1 MTTGHGQHGHET
13 PDSYGA
19 AFWDERYSASSALWS
34 GDPNPHLVTEAG
46 DLGPGSALDV
56 GCGEGADAIWLAERG
71 WRVTAVDISSV
82 ALQRGAAHA
91 KQVDDDVA
99 RRITWLQADLIDWV
113 PPGGSF
119 DLVSAQFMHLPK
131 DQREALFGRL
141 AASVTPGGSLLVVG
155 HHPLDLQTTAR
166 RPPRPEMFFTAADVA
181 ASLDP
186 MAWDTAVSAVRARP
200 SIDPDG
206 NTITIHDAV
215 LRAVRKR

>member
-1 MTTGHGQHGHET
+1 MTTDHGHET
-13 PDSYGA
+13 PDIFGA

-34 GDPNPHLVTEAG
+34 GDPNPQLVTEAG
-46 DLGPGSALDV
+46 DLAPGAALDV

-91 KQVDDDVA
+91 ERADADVA
-99 RRITWLQADLIDWV
+99 QHITWLQADLISWV
-113 PPGGSF
+113 PPVDSF

-131 DQREALFGRL
+131 VPREALFGRL
-141 AASVTPGGSLLVVG
+141 AASVAPGGSLLIVA
-155 HHPLDLQTTAR
+155 HHPSDLQTTAR

-186 MAWDTAVSAVRARP
+186 GEWDTAVSEARARP

-206 NTITIHDAV
+206 RSITIHDAV
-215 LRAVRKR
+215 LRAVRKP

>member
-1 MTTGHGQHGHET
+1 MDTRRGQHGHET
-13 PDSYGA
+13 PDIFGA

-34 GDPNPHLVTEAG
+34 ADPNPQLVTEAG
-46 DLGPGSALDV
+46 DLAPGAALDV

-91 KQVDDDVA
+91 KQGEDVVA
-99 RRITWLQADLIDWV
+99 RRITWLQADLVDWV
-113 PPGGSF
+113 PPVAHF
-119 DLVSAQFMHLPK
+119 DLVSVQFMHLPK
-131 DQREALFGRL
+131 DPRELLFGRL
-141 AASVTPGGSLLVVG
+141 AASVAPGGSLLVVG

-186 MAWDTAVSAVRARP
+186 VMWDTAVSEARARP
-200 SIDPDG
+200 TIDPDG
-206 NTITIHDAV
+206 HTITIHDAV
-215 LRAVRKR
+215 LRAVRTS